1 MTCNNITGVL
11 GSFYSKQVFNF
22 VWGKDIETQ
31 KSFAARNRL
40 FTFTEFPNVGFTEF
54 PNFQVFLH
62 IYISFLH
69 FHCGTKGVSE
79 LWRLFQSFQSPQFK
93 FAIIGKG
100 LVVDALPNLTMIGYE
115 SQVWLHQ
122 EYSTTT

>member
-54 PNFQVFLH
+54 PKIGQFPGLSFTFIVAPKESVNCEDSFNLSNLH
-62 IYISFLH
+62 NSNSQLL
-69 FHCGTKGVSE
+69 GRA
-79 LWRLFQSFQSPQFK
+79 LW
-93 FAIIGKG
+93 
-100 LVVDALPNLTMIGYE
+100 
-115 SQVWLHQ
+115 
-122 EYSTTT
+122 